1 MLLKKNYWIQKNKLQ
16 CPKDWLR
23 PSLQSNAF
31 KKNYWIQ
38 KNKLQCPKD
47 WLRPSSALRAEN
59 QQKKLQLR
67 PK

>member
-31 KKNYWIQ
+31 KK
-38 KNKLQCPKD
+38 KLLDSKKQTSMSEGLASPILAKQCF
-47 WLRPSSALRAEN
+47 
-59 QQKKLQLR
+59 
-67 PK
+67 